1 LDRIKIEQVFLN
13 LCMNAIESMP
23 EGGTLLLK
31 TRSQPLETGG
41 TEVIAEVEDT
51 GPGIPDGNLPK
62 VFDPFFTKKQMGKG
76 TGLGL
81 SVAKQ
86 IIELHGGTIKIGNR
100 PEGGARVTITLQPQT
115 GE

>member
-1 LDRIKIEQVFLN
+1 
-13 LCMNAIESMP
+13 MT

-31 TRSQPLETGG
+31 TRANPLDTGG

-51 GPGIPDGNLPK
+51 GPGIPDVNLTK

-81 SVAKQ
+81 SVARQ
-86 IIELHGGTIKIGNR
+86 IIELHGGTIGIDNR
-100 PEGGARVTITLQPQT
+100 PEGGARVTITLRTPT